1 MFSLKADHVLRVHVI
16 VFKSEVNEEKWSQNF
31 FLDKH
36 HFVVLQRSSSQMTTH
51 ASKSKREEDK
61 LPNRFSVNFYD
72 FEKKNPPPLHS
83 FSEKEMSSSLFTWW
97 YYDEVMTSWRGNL
110 LTLKS
115 AANNHVQILFLSL
128 LCVSFSRDSCRR
140 QWTKRTYMYNI
151 WRFELLPVRFLTCSK
166 RISVKTMQGCN
177 CYDLA
182 MGHPQK
188 NV

>member
-1 MFSLKADHVLRVHVI
+1 MFSLKADHVLLRVHVI

-115 AANNHVQILFLSL
+115 AANNHAQILFCIL
-128 LCVSFSRDSCRR
+128 LKIVIGRESRHYIFGRGKDRKTTWYVSTECVFQMCWYARG
-140 QWTKRTYMYNI
+140 I
-151 WRFELLPVRFLTCSK
+151 H
-166 RISVKTMQGCN
+166 ISHKIS
-177 CYDLA
+177 
-182 MGHPQK
+182 
-188 NV
+188 